1 MPVEILHFRDA
12 YKILKKKRM
21 VNHVKSTLE
30 YVANTLYGSLYRG
43 SLLRM
48 ALDEMGWRENGSLQI
63 LDGRRYQFKGYKKG
77 VAIEG
82 SFAAYEFIHE
92 GLFRLQLG
100 FDKGLIES
108 GILMLPGQ
116 RSEKSK
122 LGSSAE
128 LATAEIEQLYPT
140 ISVPVTVALFD
151 LGRPCLE
158 DYEHG
163 AEGGEEDGVSVP
175 ADDQEETAVAQ
186 EMDLAA

>member
-21 VNHVKSTLE
+21 VKHVQSTLE
-30 YVANTLYGSLYRG
+30 YVAEYLYGSLYRG
-43 SLLRM
+43 PLLRL

-63 LDGRRYQFKGYKKG
+63 LDGRRYQFKGYKNG

-100 FDKGLIES
+100 FDKGVIES

-122 LGSSAE
+122 LGSSAD
-128 LATAEIEQLYPT
+128 LATAEIEQLHPT
-140 ISVPVTVALFD
+140 ISIPVTVGLFD

-158 DYEHG
+158 DYENG

-175 ADDQEETAVAQ
+175 ADDQEEATAV
-186 EMDLAA
+186 EEIDLAA

>member
-1 MPVEILHFRDA
+1 MSVEIMHFRNA
-12 YKILKKKRM
+12 HKILRKKRM
-21 VNHVKSTLE
+21 VKHVQSTLE
-30 YVANTLYGSLYRG
+30 YVADTLYGSLYRG
-43 SLLRM
+43 PLLRL

-63 LDGRRYQFKGYKKG
+63 LDGRRYQFKGFKKG
-77 VAIEG
+77 IAIEG

-128 LATAEIEQLYPT
+128 LATAEIDQLYPT

-158 DYEHG
+158 DFEND
-163 AEGGEEDGVSVP
+163 AEGGEDGVSVP
-175 ADDQEETAVAQ
+175 ADDQEEVTAA
-186 EMDLAA
+186 EEIDLAA

>member
-1 MPVEILHFRDA
+1 M
-12 YKILKKKRM
+12 
-21 VNHVKSTLE
+21 E
-30 YVANTLYGSLYRG
+30 YVAEYLYGSLYRG
-43 SLLRM
+43 PLLRM

-63 LDGRRYQFKGYKKG
+63 LDGRRYQFKGFKKG
-77 VAIEG
+77 IAIEG

-116 RSEKSK
+116 RSKKSK

-128 LATAEIEQLYPT
+128 LATAEIDQLYPT

-151 LGRPCLE
+151 LGRPDLSME
-158 DYEHG
+158 ETG
-163 AEGGEEDGVSVP
+163 EGGEDGVSVP
-175 ADDQEETAVAQ
+175 ADDQEEATAT
-186 EMDLAA
+186 EEIDLAA

>member
-1 MPVEILHFRDA
+1 MPVELMHFRDA
-12 YKILKKKRM
+12 HKILRKKRM
-21 VNHVKSTLE
+21 VKHVQATMEHIAE
-30 YVANTLYGSLYRG
+30 YLYGTLYRG
-43 SLLRM
+43 PLLRM

-63 LDGRRYQFKGYKKG
+63 LDGRRYQFKGFKKG
-77 VAIEG
+77 IAIEG

-128 LATAEIEQLYPT
+128 LAAAEIEQLYPT

-151 LGRPCLE
+151 LGSPDLPDE
-158 DYEHG
+158 DID
-163 AEGGEEDGVSVP
+163 EGGDGRGASIPPDEQSEFAEAEPVV
-175 ADDQEETAVAQ
+175 
-186 EMDLAA
+186 